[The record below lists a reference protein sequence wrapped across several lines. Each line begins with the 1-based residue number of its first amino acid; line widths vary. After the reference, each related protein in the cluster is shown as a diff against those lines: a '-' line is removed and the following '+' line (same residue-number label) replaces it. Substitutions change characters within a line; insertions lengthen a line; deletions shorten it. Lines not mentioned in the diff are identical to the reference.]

1 MKGGGR
7 LFGAIVCDVCV
18 PDNLKPAFAEMLL
31 IKKNVEISINDV
43 GSYIKNLCESLDEFK
58 TPRRAVT
65 SSFFCKQA
73 MVTSQLLRW
82 YLSKGLLVENVTAF
96 IKYTPKAC
104 FGQFMNQVV
113 AARWKADANT
123 CDSAAGNTAK
133 LIGNALYGKT
143 ITNRE
148 KFNNVKYCDSKNST
162 KYINNLLFHQ
172 MEPISLNLYEVLTR
186 RG

>member
-1 MKGGGR
+1 
-7 LFGAIVCDVCV
+7 
-18 PDNLKPAFAEMLL
+18 
-31 IKKNVEISINDV
+31 
-43 GSYIKNLCESLDEFK
+43 
-58 TPRRAVT
+58 
-65 SSFFCKQA
+65 

-113 AARWKADANT
+113 AARRKADANT

-148 KFNNVKYCDSKNST
+148 KFNNVNYCDSKNAT
-162 KYINNLLFHQ
+162 KHINNPLFCH
-172 MEPISLNLYEVLTR
+172 MEPISLDLYE
-186 RG
+186 